1 MKVADIYGG
10 LIGILIG
17 LYALWEGAHMPTD
30 VVMKIGPSFFPNILA
45 GLLIIFSV
53 VLILNALKG
62 KSKGTLEPLRLSSK
76 GVQRGL
82 VTLLATVI
90 FCVVI
95 EPLGFILTS
104 IIFLM
109 FMMWLLGKRKPLL
122 MLTVPP
128 LTTFSI
134 WLVLEKVLY
143 LSMPA
148 GVLIDIL

>member
-17 LYALWEGAHMPTD
+17 LYALWEGSRMPTD

-45 GLLIIFSV
+45 GLLIIFSMT
-53 VLILNALKG
+53 LIINALKG
-62 KSKGTLEPLRLSSK
+62 RSKGALEPLKLANK

-82 VTLLATVI
+82 ITLFATII
-90 FCVVI
+90 FCVVL

-109 FMMWLLGKRKPLL
+109 FMMWMLGKRKPLL
-122 MLTVPP
+122 ILSIPP
-128 LTTFSI
+128 LITFSI
-134 WLVLEKVLY
+134 WLVFEKVLH
-143 LSMPA
+143 LSMPM

>member
-17 LYALWEGAHMPTD
+17 LYALWEGSRMPTD

-53 VLILNALKG
+53 TLIINALKG
-62 KSKGTLEPLRLSSK
+62 QSKGALEPLKLANK

-82 VTLLATVI
+82 ITLFATII
-90 FCVVI
+90 FCVVL

-109 FMMWLLGKRKPLL
+109 FMMWMLGKRKPLL
-122 MLTVPP
+122 ILSIPP
-128 LTTFSI
+128 LITFSI
-134 WLVLEKVLY
+134 WLVFEKVLH
-143 LSMPA
+143 LSMPM